1 MGNGIRTRKI
11 EKGKWQKKLKLE
23 LLGTDYKTAI
33 NVKLIKMKLENIC
46 REL

>member
-1 MGNGIRTRKI
+1 MASEQ
-11 EKGKWQKKLKLE
+11 EKQKRPNEKKKGLKLE

-33 NVKLIKMKLENIC
+33 NFKLIKMKLENIC

>member
-1 MGNGIRTRKI
+1 MKKK
-11 EKGKWQKKLKLE
+11 KGLKLE

-33 NVKLIKMKLENIC
+33 NFKLIKMKLENIC